1 MKIVDDEILENSLKE
16 RNELLKNPTLY
27 GALEYAEKYNI
38 PYVHEIALLAGL
50 HKARLH
56 IDFITEEEKEKS
68 RQWLKERGFKEK
80 LF

>member
-1 MKIVDDEILENSLKE
+1 MKLVLIGIQGAGKSTQGN
-16 RNELLKNPTLY
+16 LLS
-27 GALEYAEKYNI
+27 EKYNI

-56 IDFITEEEKEKS
+56 IDFITEEEKEQS